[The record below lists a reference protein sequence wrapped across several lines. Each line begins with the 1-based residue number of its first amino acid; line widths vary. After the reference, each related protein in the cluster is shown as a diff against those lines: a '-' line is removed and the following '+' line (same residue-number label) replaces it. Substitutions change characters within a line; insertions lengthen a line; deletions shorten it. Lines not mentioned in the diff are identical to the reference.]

1 LFPFINA
8 KYFSSPIDILYESSV
23 KSNRKSYILFYK
35 PYGVLSQFTQEAG
48 YLSLADF
55 GPFPKNTY
63 AAGRLDADSEG
74 LLLLT
79 NDNIIKHHITDPK
92 FEHERTYLVQVEG
105 IPDEGDI
112 ERLQKGVII
121 EKKRTLAARVK
132 ILTYEPHLPPR
143 SVPIRFRRNI
153 PTSWIEIILR
163 EGRNRQVRKMTAAV
177 GHPTLRLIRTSI
189 TFLTIDGLHSG
200 AYREMTISEIK
211 KLFELMN

>member
-1 LFPFINA
+1 M
-8 KYFSSPIDILYESSV
+8 KSS
-23 KSNRKSYILFYK
+23 RKSYILFYK

-63 AAGRLDADSEG
+63 AAGRLDANSEG

-105 IPDEGDI
+105 MPDEGDI

-121 EKKRTLAARVK
+121 EKKRTKPARVK
-132 ILTYEPHLPPR
+132 ILTYEPHVPPYTTPH
-143 SVPIRFRRNI
+143 VVQNK
-153 PTSWIEIILR
+153 TII
-163 EGRNRQVRKMTAAV
+163 
-177 GHPTLRLIRTSI
+177 S
-189 TFLTIDGLHSG
+189 FL
-200 AYREMTISEIK
+200 
-211 KLFELMN
+211 